1 MVVNSDHVFFSG
13 EGQNFT
19 LSWGG
24 ATTTTGV
31 YISSKSSDTVIE

>member
-1 MVVNSDHVFFSG
+1 VFFFSG
-13 EGQNFT
+13 ELGQNFT

-31 YISSKSSDTVIE
+31 YSFKSPGTVIE